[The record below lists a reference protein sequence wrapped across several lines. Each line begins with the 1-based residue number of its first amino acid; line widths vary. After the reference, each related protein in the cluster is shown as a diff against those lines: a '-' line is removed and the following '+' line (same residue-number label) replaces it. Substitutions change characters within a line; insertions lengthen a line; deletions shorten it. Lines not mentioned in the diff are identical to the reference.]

1 MTEQGVMVGTL
12 FGKKLGMSRFFLEE
26 GQSIP
31 VTIVKVAP
39 CVVVQKKTSEK
50 DGYEAI
56 QVGFEPQKESR
67 LTRPL
72 RGHLKKAGEKYFK
85 HLREIHVESADAFE
99 LGQEIRSDIFSIG
112 DHVAVTG
119 RSKGR
124 GFAGVVKR
132 WGFGGGRATHG
143 SRSHRVPGSIG
154 ASSDPSRVWK
164 GKKLPGRMGDRKTT
178 VRNLVVVDVRPDMD
192 VIALHGAV
200 PGSRNSLIQIKRI

>member
-1 MTEQGVMVGTL
+1 MVGTL
-12 FGKKLGMSRFFLEE
+12 FGTKLGMSRFFLDE
-26 GQSIP
+26 GKSIP
-31 VTIVKVAP
+31 VTIVKVTP

-56 QVGFEPQKESR
+56 QVGFGPQKESR
-67 LTRPL
+67 LTKPL
-72 RGHLKKAGEKYFK
+72 RGHLKNSGERYFR
-85 HLREIHVESADAFE
+85 HLREIQVESADAFE

-112 DHVAVTG
+112 DQVAVTG

-124 GFAGVVKR
+124 GFAGVIKR

-154 ASSDPSRVWK
+154 SSSDPSHVWK

-178 VRNLVVVDVRPDMD
+178 VRNLVIVDVRPDMD
-192 VIALHGAV
+192 VIALRGAV
-200 PGSRNSLIQIKRI
+200 PGSKNSVIQIRRI

>member
-1 MTEQGVMVGTL
+1 MVGTL
-12 FGKKLGMSRFFLEE
+12 FGTKLGMSRFFLDE
-26 GQSIP
+26 GKSIP
-31 VTIVKVAP
+31 VTIVKVTP

-56 QVGFEPQKESR
+56 QVGFGPQKESR
-67 LTRPL
+67 LTKPL
-72 RGHLKKAGEKYFK
+72 RGHLKKAGERYFR
-85 HLREIHVESADAFE
+85 HLREIQVESADAFE

-112 DHVAVTG
+112 DQVAVTG

-124 GFAGVVKR
+124 GFAGVIKR

-154 ASSDPSRVWK
+154 SSSDPSHVWK

-178 VRNLVVVDVRPDMD
+178 VRNLVIVDVRPDMD
-192 VIALHGAV
+192 VIALRGAV
-200 PGSRNSLIQIKRI
+200 PGSKNSVIQIRRI